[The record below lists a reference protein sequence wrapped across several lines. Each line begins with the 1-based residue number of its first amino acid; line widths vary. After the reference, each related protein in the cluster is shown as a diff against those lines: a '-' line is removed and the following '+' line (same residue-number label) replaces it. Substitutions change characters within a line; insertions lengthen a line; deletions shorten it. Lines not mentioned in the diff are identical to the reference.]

1 MNIVKTHK
9 NGGKLI
15 GNFRAK
21 KLFSIIIAY
30 SLEKFKIVWYNYKSE
45 ERESSSPIV
54 YAFVAQLDRALASDA
69 RCRRFESC
77 QAHQGIHAITWVL
90 FLLKVIGEAVDTS
103 TAQFLCGDALGRRH
117 AERVRCHI
125 TEHYRLWAI
134 TDGFFMLACLKCRSS
149 PVISHRRRTRF
160 HVMKPCGAPVFF
172 SNHFHRVDLNS
183 TWWIYT
189 AHPSSG
195 QSHQSSW

>member
-9 NGGKLI
+9 NGGILPD
-15 GNFRAK
+15 NFRAK

-45 ERESSSPIV
+45 ERESSPPIV

-90 FLLKVIGEAVDTS
+90 FLLKVIGEAV
-103 TAQFLCGDALGRRH
+103 FVG
-117 AERVRCHI
+117 
-125 TEHYRLWAI
+125 
-134 TDGFFMLACLKCRSS
+134 
-149 PVISHRRRTRF
+149 
-160 HVMKPCGAPVFF
+160 
-172 SNHFHRVDLNS
+172 
-183 TWWIYT
+183 
-189 AHPSSG
+189 
-195 QSHQSSW
+195 

>member
-1 MNIVKTHK
+1 MSIVKTHK

-45 ERESSSPIV
+45 ERESSPPIV

-90 FLLKVIGEAVDTS
+90 FFKSNWGSCVCWLKYSGSKRVKAW
-103 TAQFLCGDALGRRH
+103 GRRGCIPG
-117 AERVRCHI
+117 APCRTNAASPSTSLTLPSVGYYRRLFYACLPEMPLFTCHI
-125 TEHYRLWAI
+125 TSA
-134 TDGFFMLACLKCRSS
+134 
-149 PVISHRRRTRF
+149 
-160 HVMKPCGAPVFF
+160 
-172 SNHFHRVDLNS
+172 
-183 TWWIYT
+183 
-189 AHPSSG
+189 
-195 QSHQSSW
+195 